1 MAIMIPENVQMFT
14 TDGERTFYK
23 FLENVAKPASKYTA
37 WYSPDLDNKE
47 PDFVLYN
54 RDCGIVIFEVKDWAL
69 EQIIEADPKTF
80 KLRIKG
86 KVETRANPI
95 QQAVGYM
102 HDLMDILK
110 SDGRLIS
117 NNPAHLGKPI
127 IPISYG
133 VVFTNINKHEYML
146 NGFHQIIATNKAFF
160 WDDLHPQSE
169 ICQDPSG
176 NCFDRIF
183 NKMFPPLFPFKLSG
197 MEMDHLKQLIFPSVR
212 VEIPERS
219 PNPYPVRS
227 SRLKSLDNHQ
237 EAIARK
243 FENGHRILSGPSGCG
258 KTLVLVHKAEYLL
271 KYNPN
276 IKTILFVCFNVTLVN
291 YIKRL
296 LSNKG
301 LPLGENGIHVIHY
314 YQLCADILGEDVAFE
329 KENTDYYELISQT
342 ALEKLETSKIS
353 YDAILVDEGQDFSA
367 DMLKVLTGVL
377 NPKTNNL
384 TLALDENQN
393 LYRREFSWSDI
404 GIQVRGRVHK
414 ISNVYRSTKQLSR
427 FAYKFIGQN
436 STKKSNA
443 GYEQKELF
451 PDFFNFAGPLPEIV
465 QLENFES
472 ICQYIVKKTAE
483 TVEQDKCPFSE
494 VAVLYVKK
502 NLSKDT
508 LTTAPELIEQAFAE
522 KGIFSNWIARD
533 FQNKLS
539 YDITTNSAAI
549 NTIHSSKGFDY
560 ASVFLVGLDSVDQT
574 KTTVEQIERLA
585 YVGITRARYQLCI
598 PYIEKT
604 PIIEKLLEAN

>member
-1 MAIMIPENVQMFT
+1 MATMIPENVQMFT

-23 FLENVAKPASKYTA
+23 FLENVAKPASQYTA

-80 KLRIKG
+80 RLRIKN

-117 NNPAHLGKPI
+117 KNPAHLGKPI

-146 NGFHQIIATNKAFF
+146 KGFHQIIAINKAFF

-227 SRLKSLDNHQ
+227 SRLKSLDYHQ

-258 KTLVLVHKAEYLL
+258 KTLILVHKAASLL
-271 KYNPN
+271 KYNPS

-291 YIKRL
+291 YIKRH

-301 LPLGENGIHVIHY
+301 VPLGENGIHVIHY

-329 KENTDYYELISQT
+329 KEDTDYYELISQT
-342 ALEKLETSKIS
+342 ALEKLDISKIS

-393 LYRREFSWSDI
+393 LYRREFAWSDV
-404 GIQVRGRVHK
+404 GIQARGRVHK

-427 FAYKFIGQN
+427 FAFKFVGKN
-436 STKKSNA
+436 STKKNNT
-443 GYEQKELF
+443 EHKQKELF
-451 PDFFNFAGPLPEIV
+451 PDFFDFTGPLPEII
-465 QLENFES
+465 QLKDFES
-472 ICQYIVKKTAE
+472 ICQFIVKKTAE
-483 TVEQDKCPFSE
+483 TIEKDECPFSE

-502 NLSKDT
+502 NLPDEASKT
-508 LTTAPELIEQAFAE
+508 IPELIEQAFAE
-522 KGIFSNWIARD
+522 KGIFSSWVARD
-533 FQNKLS
+533 YQSKRS
-539 YDITTNSAAI
+539 YDITTNSVAI
-549 NTIHSSKGFDY
+549 NTIHSAKGFDY
-560 ASVFLVGLDSVDQT
+560 ACVFLIGLDSVDQA
-574 KTTVEQIERLA
+574 KTTAEQIDRLA
-585 YVGITRARYQLCI
+585 YVGITRARYQLYI
-598 PYIEKT
+598 PYIEKN
-604 PIIEKLLEAN
+604 PNY